1 MSVCTDS
8 LFQRLVSVS
17 MNQSNQTSCQETI
30 KHNKV
35 HPSRCLPLLEGSP
48 PACRLRLFLYCTYC
62 VRLYKACCC
71 VTSCPWTLTYEDD
84 ETERLAALKRLLP
97 TPPPSPTSDLWPLN
111 SELWSLESLQWFNK
125 RLSGS
130 RGNLASQKSSLTS
143 YMDVKIRTE
152 LLFLRSVFVSSA
164 FKDYSDLWQLGFHFC
179 SFGNQDVNGLNLGTQ
194 KQLKGSRKMKL
205 LLLLLK
211 VCSELGP
218 VWKIRKIAKSEEI
231 RGVDLHHV
239 TWLMSP
245 ASLMWR
251 QVTRVNVVILTK
263 VWSCACVSRKSLLPR
278 FNQSVSGAGSVL
290 VPPLELNDVI

>member
-1 MSVCTDS
+1 MTKSIHHGAFRCWKVLLQPVDSASFYTVHTVCVSTKPAAASLPVRGLSHTRTMRLKDS
-8 LFQRLVSVS
+8 LHLKD
-17 MNQSNQTSCQETI
+17 C
-30 KHNKV
+30 
-35 HPSRCLPLLEGSP
+35 
-48 PACRLRLFLYCTYC
+48 CRLR
-62 VRLYKACCC
+62 R
-71 VTSCPWTLTYEDD
+71 
-84 ETERLAALKRLLP
+84 
-97 TPPPSPTSDLWPLN
+97 PPRPLTSDLWT
-111 SELWSLESLQWFNK
+111 LESLQWFNK

-179 SFGNQDVNGLNLGTQ
+179 SFCNQHVNGLNLGTQ
-194 KQLKGSRKMKL
+194 KQLKGSRKIKL

-290 VPPLELNDVI
+290 VPPLELNYVI

>member
-1 MSVCTDS
+1 MTKSIHHGAFRCWKVLLQPVDSASFYTVHTVCVCTKPAAAS
-8 LFQRLVSVS
+8 LPVRGLSHTRTMRL
-17 MNQSNQTSCQETI
+17 
-30 KHNKV
+30 KD
-35 HPSRCLPLLEGSP
+35 LLHLKDC
-48 PACRLRLFLYCTYC
+48 CRLR
-62 VRLYKACCC
+62 R
-71 VTSCPWTLTYEDD
+71 
-84 ETERLAALKRLLP
+84 
-97 TPPPSPTSDLWPLN
+97 PPRPLTSDLWTLN
-111 SELWSLESLQWFNK
+111 SELWSLCSDLIKDWAGRGGIWRVRRARWHPTWTLK
-125 RLSGS
+125 SGLNCCFS
-130 RGNLASQKSSLTS
+130 ALCLC
-143 YMDVKIRTE
+143 
-152 LLFLRSVFVSSA
+152 LSSA

-179 SFGNQDVNGLNLGTQ
+179 SFCNQHVNGLNLGTQ
-194 KQLKGSRKMKL
+194 KQLKGSRKIKL

-245 ASLMWR
+245 ASLTLR

>member
-30 KHNKV
+30 KHDKV

-111 SELWSLESLQWFNK
+111 SELWTLESLQWFNK

-130 RGNLASQKSSLTS
+130 RGNLVSQKSSLTS

-152 LLFLRSVFVSSA
+152 LLFLRSVCVCRQPLRITLIYDS
-164 FKDYSDLWQLGFHFC
+164 LGFIF
-179 SFGNQDVNGLNLGTQ
+179 
-194 KQLKGSRKMKL
+194 
-205 LLLLLK
+205 
-211 VCSELGP
+211 
-218 VWKIRKIAKSEEI
+218 
-231 RGVDLHHV
+231 
-239 TWLMSP
+239 
-245 ASLMWR
+245 
-251 QVTRVNVVILTK
+251 VVFVISMLT
-263 VWSCACVSRKSLLPR
+263 A
-278 FNQSVSGAGSVL
+278 
-290 VPPLELNDVI
+290 

>member
-8 LFQRLVSVS
+8 SFQRLVSVS

-30 KHNKV
+30 KHDKV

-97 TPPPSPTSDLWPLN
+97 TPPPSPTSELWPLN
-111 SELWSLESLQWFNK
+111 SELWSLYSDLIKDWAGRGGIWRVRRARWHPTWTLK
-125 RLSGS
+125 SGLNCCFS
-130 RGNLASQKSSLTS
+130 ALCLC
-143 YMDVKIRTE
+143 
-152 LLFLRSVFVSSA
+152 LSSA
-164 FKDYSDLWQLGFHFC
+164 FKDYSDLWQLGFHFW
-179 SFGNQDVNGLNLGTQ
+179 SFCNQHVNGLNLGTQ
-194 KQLKGSRKMKL
+194 KQLKGSRKIKL

-231 RGVDLHHV
+231 CGVDLHHV

-245 ASLMWR
+245 ASLTLR